1 MRRLLPLV
9 ALSALAAA
17 QEVRLLPLVALSVL
31 AAAQEDFG
39 SMFGAAPARDATRGM
54 PHAGRRGHRD
64 AIDATPR
71 RDTPQRRPAEVLR
84 PVQVPKRK
92 GGRAEPLVLQGEEGR
107 LRRAEQRRGHADA
120 RTRVHQIAT
129 KGRRASSAGGAISR
143 PARRNFGPR
152 ETRRFQSRPWIA
164 RTAHAERRGGTSTP
178 QVLREAVRADAH
190 RRVLRPA
197 PGLRLDLRH
206 VDEIL

>member
-1 MRRLLPLV
+1 MARLLRLV
-9 ALSALAAA
+9 ALAGLAAA
-17 QEVRLLPLVALSVL
+17 QD
-31 AAAQEDFG
+31 DFAN
-39 SMFGAAPARDATRGM
+39 MFGLLSAGCHAREM
-54 PHAGRRGHRD
+54 PSRIEAGRTE
-64 AIDATPR
+64 TPSTRRRRR
-71 RDTPQRRPAEVLR
+71 RDTPPRRPAKVLC

-92 GGRAEPLVLQGEEGR
+92 GGRAKPVVLQGQKGR
-107 LRRAEQRRGHADA
+107 LRRAQLWRGHADA
-120 RTRVHQIAT
+120 RTRVLTPST
-129 KGRRASSAGGAISR
+129 KGRRASSAGGAMFT

-197 PGLRLDLRH
+197 PGLRLHLRH
-206 VDEIL
+206 LYQIL

>member
-1 MRRLLPLV
+1 MRRLLPL
-9 ALSALAAA
+9 LA
-17 QEVRLLPLVALSVL
+17 V

-39 SMFGAAPARDATRGM
+39 NMFGAAPARDATRGM
-54 PHAGRRGHRD
+54 PHAWTRGHRD

-71 RDTPQRRPAEVLR
+71 RDTPPRRPAEVLR
-84 PVQVPKRK
+84 ALQVPKRK
-92 GGRAEPLVLQGEEGR
+92 GGRAEPSVLQGEKGR
-107 LRRAEQRRGHADA
+107 LRRAQQRRGHADA
-120 RTRVHQIAT
+120 RTRVLTPST
-129 KGRRASSAGGAISR
+129 KGRRASSAGGAMFT

-178 QVLREAVRADAH
+178 QVQRQTVRADAH

-197 PGLRLDLRH
+197 PGLRLDVRH